1 MDAVGRADIIRT
13 GRNQTV
19 FNSVV
24 TKIAFLSNAFMRI
37 KVDGL
42 IRAGLDTCLATG
54 TQIVIHYHDPIGS
67 LAYCRFGTGVNAG
80 GLIAMP
86 AYINMENKI

>member
-1 MDAVGRADIIRT
+1 MNAVGRADIIRA
-13 GRNQTV
+13 GRNQPV

-24 TKIAFLSNAFMRI
+24 TKIAFLSNAFMRV

-42 IRAGLDTCLATG
+42 IRAGFDTCLATG

-67 LAYCRFGTGVNAG
+67 LAYGRFGASVDAG

-86 AYINMENKI
+86 AYLDMENKI